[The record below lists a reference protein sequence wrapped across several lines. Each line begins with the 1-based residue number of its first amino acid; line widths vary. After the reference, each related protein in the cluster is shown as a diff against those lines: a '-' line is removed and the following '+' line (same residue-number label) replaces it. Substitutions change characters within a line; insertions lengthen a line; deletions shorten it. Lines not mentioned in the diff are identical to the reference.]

1 MDNSF
6 SLIFKYVI
14 SLLLAGQSRAY
25 QTSFYQEKDN
35 VRLVA
40 DSFFFSFF
48 FFHISTLKWFSVFAF
63 EV

>member
-1 MDNSF
+1 MDNSL

-40 DSFFFSFF
+40 VSFFLIFF
-48 FFHISTLKWFSVFAF
+48 FIF
-63 EV
+63 